1 MTQNQG
7 KQLIK
12 YMIYILVALWKKKK
26 VKKIFN
32 SEKLNVI
39 KSLHWWM
46 LGTCFYF
53 GKKTHNVH

>member
-26 VKKIFN
+26 SQKDF
-32 SEKLNVI
+32 
-39 KSLHWWM
+39 
-46 LGTCFYF
+46 
-53 GKKTHNVH
+53 